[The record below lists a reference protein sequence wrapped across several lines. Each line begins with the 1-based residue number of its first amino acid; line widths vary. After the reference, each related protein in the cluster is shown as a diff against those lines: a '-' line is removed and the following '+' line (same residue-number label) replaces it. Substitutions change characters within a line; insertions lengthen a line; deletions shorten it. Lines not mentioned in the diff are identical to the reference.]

1 MKQLTTLI
9 IALEEKVP
17 LLAYENLQISKA
29 NVGWHIQ
36 HSLMVVN
43 NIINVLKNAD
53 PKAYQWSFN
62 LNRVLVFSMGKI
74 PRGKG
79 KAPKTVLPQDDITS
93 QLLYEH
99 IEKAKISANILSQ
112 LHKHQHFKHPYFG
125 QLNLKSTKKFLMMHT
140 KHHLEIIEDI
150 LKSKA

>member
-17 LLAYENLQISKA
+17 MLEIENLQISKA
-29 NVGWHIQ
+29 KVGWHIQ

-43 NIINVLKNAD
+43 NIINVLKKAD
-53 PKAYQWSFN
+53 PKAYKWSFN

-79 KAPKTVLPQDDITS
+79 KAPKTVLPQDNITS
-93 QLLYEH
+93 ALLYEH
-99 IEKAKISANILSQ
+99 IEKAKMNASFLPQ
-112 LHKHQHFKHPYFG
+112 LHKNQHFKHPYFG
-125 QLNLKSTKKFLMMHT
+125 PLNLKPTIKFLVMHT

-150 LKSKA
+150 LK